1 MSLLSRIATALNAVA
16 KWLGINTR
24 TWQSPS
30 SPSAGN
36 DHSKSGGSSPPN
48 RDETTLGE
56 TESDL
61 PRSPGTGN
69 KGESVDGHA
78 GLSENQHP
86 SEPFDGDPLSTVTK
100 TDPELDTSEPADSG
114 LNAVSSDSDDIH
126 QSLPSSPVVESSSS
140 DTSIQLLGVQ
150 DKDHPSTHDIIPGSD
165 DPDAN
170 ADLSQIP
177 KVPRKPR
184 SKPREI
190 SGRRSRMPRRS
201 SNAPPALRGPRPEL
215 LCYKDWTDGTWKV
228 VLSGDEEF
236 QIKAVYL
243 QGKKLDVAN
252 NKCRIPSLTGQLT
265 IEYQDEPIQD
275 ETLFEDKP
283 LIFKLQKNWA
293 GSGRKITAITSGYF
307 IVFAPAKWN
316 RTGYV
321 PVAPE
326 GCRDAAFLAHYFY
339 REAQSQDEHI
349 DGFRECENFRA
360 ITRIKLSGQCVFDDS
375 DEGDLFVQRVPEL
388 TATQDVVWARVG
400 RESKSGWKGQNFKPA
415 EQSLSDILSGREGRF
430 FLRVHDS
437 SCKLLDS
444 TTFRFL
450 QGLKRIRV
458 NGEPYTKRTILLP
471 DLNGHP
477 PTEVHFV
484 AFDDSKSPQI
494 TPCEGTHA
502 TVKSGVL
509 TVDRS
514 PEANCILCTLGSG
527 NNATKIKLDLPR
539 TWWKMV
545 SRGQIQCEWRD
556 KPLYM
561 TRQEFQEHAYNGS
574 EIRLLQKRLQ
584 SIQVGFD
591 DELNLNFRLS
601 KGECTIPL
609 REFVDH
615 VQIDQRLSADAQFK
629 VELAGTA
636 LPLIVIS
643 ADLVPE
649 IESFTASPMR
659 IFKGEE
665 VILRWVTSEA
675 NQAQVTI
682 TPGIGLSESEGHCIV
697 RPIKT
702 TTYTLSLVAHDTY
715 RVEKVVT
722 VNVDLPCGSVEQLRP
737 RARGFSLPPP
747 RLSKSTKHLRPRVR
761 RHDGSGWKNAKG
773 FSHNEV
779 QCAGL
784 TLRDAYRY
792 SFRLDTRRR
801 TVHQINVQALKTL
814 LNEYE
819 LSH

>member
-1 MSLLSRIATALNAVA
+1 MSLLSRIATALKAVA
-16 KWLGINTR
+16 KWLGIKAR

-30 SPSAGN
+30 RSSTVN
-36 DHSKSGGSSPPN
+36 NHSNSGKPPPPN
-48 RDETTLGE
+48 RGETTPGE
-56 TESDL
+56 TEPDL
-61 PRSPGTGN
+61 SRLPGTDN
-69 KGESVDGHA
+69 KCESLDGHA

-100 TDPELDTSEPADSG
+100 TDPELDTSEPAGPG

-177 KVPRKPR
+177 KVPRKPQ
-184 SKPREI
+184 SKPRQI

-215 LCYKDWTDGTWKV
+215 LCYKDRTDGTWKV

-265 IEYQDEPIQD
+265 IEYQDEPKQD

-293 GSGRKITAITSGYF
+293 GNGRKITAITSGYF

-339 REAQSQDEHI
+339 REAQSLDEHI

-360 ITRIKLSGQCVFDDS
+360 ITGIKLSGQRVFDDS

-400 RESKSGWKGQNFKPA
+400 REAKSGWKGQNFKPA

-430 FLRVHDS
+430 FLRVYDS

-450 QGLKRIRV
+450 QGLKQIWV
-458 NGEPYTKRTILLP
+458 DGKPYTKDTILLP
-471 DLNGHP
+471 NLNGHP
-477 PTEVHFV
+477 YTEVHSV
-484 AFDDSKSPQI
+484 GADDSNSLQI
-494 TPCEGTHA
+494 TLCGGTRA
-502 TVKSGVL
+502 TVKSGIL

-514 PEANCILCTLGSG
+514 PEANRILCKLGSG
-527 NNATKIKLDLPR
+527 NNAAKIKLDLPR
-539 TWWKMV
+539 TWWNMV
-545 SRGQIQCEWRD
+545 SHGKIQCAWRD
-556 KPLYM
+556 KPLNM
-561 TRQEFQEHAYNGS
+561 TRQEFQEHADNCS
-574 EIRLLQKRLQ
+574 EIRLLQKGLP

-591 DELNLNFRLS
+591 DEQKTNFKLS
-601 KGECTIPL
+601 NGECIIPL

-615 VQIDQRLSADAQFK
+615 VQIDQRLSADAYFK
-629 VELAGTA
+629 VKLAGKT
-636 LPLIVIS
+636 LQLIVIS
-643 ADLVPE
+643 ADPVPE

-665 VILRWVTSEA
+665 AILRWVTSEA

-682 TPGIGLSESEGHCIV
+682 TPGIGLVESEGHCIE

-715 RVEKVVT
+715 RVEKAVT
-722 VNVDLPCGSVEQLRP
+722 VNVDLPYRSVEQ
-737 RARGFSLPPP
+737 
-747 RLSKSTKHLRPRVR
+747 LRPRVR

-792 SFRLDTRRR
+792 SFRLDTRRQ